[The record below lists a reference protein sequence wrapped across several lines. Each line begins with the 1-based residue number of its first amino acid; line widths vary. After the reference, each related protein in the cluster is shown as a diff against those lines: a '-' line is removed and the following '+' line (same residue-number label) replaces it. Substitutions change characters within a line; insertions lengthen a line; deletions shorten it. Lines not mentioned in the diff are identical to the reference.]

1 MAVWL
6 IVEVVLRVRVRCPP
20 SFSSRVL
27 WSVPAFDVAPVSVRS
42 AVRAP
47 PVLIYHE
54 AMKVV
59 QRTSA
64 FSSSLDTTDELAV
77 LCDAHRPLALLVE
90 GENGYHVQGHVDTV
104 QTLISIVDGV
114 MLAPKGPL
122 IPMNPTPDEVIAGL
136 REALP
141 SRIELADVLVPT
153 TAGLLAPA
161 SGESQI
167 PPLSELACV

>member
-6 IVEVVLRVRVRCPP
+6 IVEVVLRVRVRRPP
-20 SFSSRVL
+20 SFSSRGL
-27 WSVPAFDVAPVSVRS
+27 WSLPAFDVAPVSVRS

-47 PVLIYHE
+47 PVLTYHE

-59 QRTSA
+59 QQTSA

-104 QTLISIVDGV
+104 QALISIVDGV
-114 MLAPKGPL
+114 MLAAKGPS

-136 REALP
+136 REAFP
-141 SRIELADVLVPT
+141 SRVEFADVLVPT
-153 TAGLLAPA
+153 A
-161 SGESQI
+161 SGPAVPACGDFQI
-167 PPLSELACV
+167 TPFSAWTCS